1 MEKAPISKHKIL
13 YFMAVALVA
22 AVLTLAVY
30 IYAAKETQKYRGLTM
45 VETVVE
51 VDSVTDRLY
60 EILNDSD
67 PAPQNETA
75 PASSEDPTPKV
86 TKEGNKVIKD
96 YGNGYKKIE
105 HYGVSSKGHAIIGEI
120 GFYTFLIAIACGIIL
135 YFLIKSIQLKN
146 KTFTIICSAL
156 IAAVVVL
163 TIIFCVKYYKVI
175 HNEEN
180 FIPTSVMYVG

>member
-1 MEKAPISKHKIL
+1 MGKAPISKHKIL

-22 AVLTLAVY
+22 AILTVVAYLYAV
-30 IYAAKETQKYRGLTM
+30 IETKEYRGLTM
-45 VETVVE
+45 VETVGGPE
-51 VDSVTDRLY
+51 VDSLISEKST
-60 EILNDSD
+60 S
-67 PAPQNETA
+67 APT
-75 PASSEDPTPKV
+75 PSPTPKV
-86 TKEGNKVIKD
+86 TEDGSKKITD

-105 HYGVSSKGHAIIGEI
+105 HYGVSSKGRAIIGEI

-146 KTFTIICSAL
+146 KTFTIICSVL

-175 HNEEN
+175 HTEEN